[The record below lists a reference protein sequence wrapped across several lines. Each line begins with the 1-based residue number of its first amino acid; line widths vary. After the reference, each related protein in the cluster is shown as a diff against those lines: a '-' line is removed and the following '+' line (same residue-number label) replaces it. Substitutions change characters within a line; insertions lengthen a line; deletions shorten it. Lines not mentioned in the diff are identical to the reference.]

1 MIAAVE
7 PIDPNLDFAKYYREE
22 RGDPDRDSK
31 RLYLWQHALWGRPVD
46 GVEPFEL
53 KVVYNRGY
61 GMRLVTAAVEF
72 WLGSD
77 AIIPTWSSPG
87 WRSRFAPDLADEV
100 AAVRAGTDT
109 DDFFRIAST
118 IGGYLVFPRNRTGQT
133 SRTINQARG
142 MNPQIADRF
151 DLTLECIRRHYREP
165 DAVNPLGP
173 RLAYYGDFFALFG
186 DFDTYVRFFL
196 LDDLVTAERDGIRS
210 LMTDEPV
217 GGFSEPAYAESVAA
231 YAAYR
236 RRSIEFVMARNDRIK
251 RVLG

>member
-22 RGDPDRDSK
+22 GGDPDRDSE

-46 GVEPFEL
+46 GIEPFEL
-53 KVVYNRGY
+53 EVVRDRGY
-61 GMRLVTAAVEF
+61 RMRLVTGAGVEF

-77 AIIPTWSSPG
+77 GIIPTWSSPG
-87 WRSRFAPDLADEV
+87 WTSRFAPDLV
-100 AAVRAGTDT
+100 AEIKANRH
-109 DDFFRIAST
+109 DFYRIAST

-133 SRTINQARG
+133 GWTINQARG
-142 MNPQIADRF
+142 MHPKIADRF

-165 DAVNPLGP
+165 DAVNPLGR

-210 LMTDEPV
+210 LMTGEPV
-217 GGFSEPAYAESVAA
+217 GGFSAPAYAESVAA